1 MEIFKRREFQVGE
14 SASVIVLE
22 SKCVLLCSRN
32 TEEANV
38 ARAKEMGIVEGEELW
53 GSGILQI
60 M

>member
-1 MEIFKRREFQVGE
+1 MEIFKRREFQVGGSE
-14 SASVIVLE
+14 SVIVLGN
-22 SKCVLLCSRN
+22 KCVLLCSKN
-32 TEEANV
+32 TKEANV